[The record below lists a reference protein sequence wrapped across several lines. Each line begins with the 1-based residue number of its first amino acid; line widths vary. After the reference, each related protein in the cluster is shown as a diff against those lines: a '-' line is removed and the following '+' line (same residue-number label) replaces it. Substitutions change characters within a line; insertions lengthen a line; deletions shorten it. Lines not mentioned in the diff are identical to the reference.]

1 MDFIIDNLVGFY
13 VLPYWLYTYSHNY
26 KRDMKMKKT
35 TAIVAAILAGASV
48 ASAQEL
54 SVSAAVSYESDYIF
68 RGVRLADEF
77 VAPSVDIS
85 YGDFYAGV
93 WAALPWDSED
103 ETEVDFYAG
112 YGFGVSE
119 TVSADVGVTYYTYPD
134 SENTVEIY
142 GGLSFEA
149 PLSPAVYAF
158 YDFDLEVLTLEV
170 SGGHSVEVSETT
182 AVDVSAYLGYVDAE
196 GGFDYFYYGAGVAYV
211 VTLAENASWNVGV
224 NWYGAD
230 NAMEADGSKSK
241 FTLSTSFSAGF

>member
-1 MDFIIDNLVGFY
+1 
-13 VLPYWLYTYSHNY
+13 
-26 KRDMKMKKT
+26 MKKT

-77 VAPSVDIS
+77 IAPSVDIS

-93 WAALPWDSED
+93 WAALPLESPRTDSDIES
-103 ETEVDFYAG
+103 EVDFYAG

-158 YDFDLEVLTLEV
+158 YDFDLEALTIEA

-182 AVDVSAYLGYVDAE
+182 AVDLSVYLGYVDRDNTDIATE
-196 GGFDYFYYGAGVAYV
+196 VEYVYYGAGAAYV
-211 VTLAENASWNVGV
+211 VTLAENASWNIGL

-230 NAMEADGSKSK
+230 NAMEADGSRSK

>member
-1 MDFIIDNLVGFY
+1 
-13 VLPYWLYTYSHNY
+13 
-26 KRDMKMKKT
+26 MKKT

-77 VAPSVDIS
+77 IAPSVDIS

-93 WAALPWDSED
+93 WAALPWDSGD

-158 YDFDLEVLTLEV
+158 YDFDLEALTIEA
-170 SGGHSVEVSETT
+170 SGGHSV
-182 AVDVSAYLGYVDAE
+182 L
-196 GGFDYFYYGAGVAYV
+196 
-211 VTLAENASWNVGV
+211 L
-224 NWYGAD
+224 
-230 NAMEADGSKSK
+230 
-241 FTLSTSFSAGF
+241 

>member
-1 MDFIIDNLVGFY
+1 
-13 VLPYWLYTYSHNY
+13 
-26 KRDMKMKKT
+26 MKMKKT

-77 VAPSVDIS
+77 IAPSVDIS

-93 WAALPWDSED
+93 WAALPLESPRTAWDIES
-103 ETEVDFYAG
+103 EVDFYAG

-158 YDFDLEVLTLEV
+158 YDFDLEALTIEA

-182 AVDVSAYLGYVDAE
+182 AVDLSVYLGYVDRDNTDIATE
-196 GGFDYFYYGAGVAYV
+196 VEYVYYGAGVAYV
-211 VTLAENASWNVGV
+211 VTLAENASWNIGV
-224 NWYGAD
+224 NWYGSD
-230 NAMEADGSKSK
+230 DAMEADGSRSK

>member
-1 MDFIIDNLVGFY
+1 
-13 VLPYWLYTYSHNY
+13 
-26 KRDMKMKKT
+26 MKKT

-77 VAPSVDIS
+77 IAPSVDIS

-93 WAALPWDSED
+93 WAALPWDSGD

-158 YDFDLEVLTLEV
+158 YDFDLEALTIEA

-182 AVDVSAYLGYVDAE
+182 AVDLSVYLGYVDGE
-196 GGFDYFYYGAGVAYV
+196 GGFNYFYYGAGAAYV
-211 VTLAENASWNVGV
+211 VTLAENASWNIGV
-224 NWYGAD
+224 NWYGSD
-230 NAMEADGSKSK
+230 DAMEADGSRSK

>member
-1 MDFIIDNLVGFY
+1 
-13 VLPYWLYTYSHNY
+13 
-26 KRDMKMKKT
+26 MKKT

-103 ETEVDFYAG
+103 ETEVDYYAG

-158 YDFDLEVLTLEV
+158 YDFDLEALTLEV